1 MYRLSPLRIPL
12 PGFGDHGG
20 EMPERIEKAL
30 LSPQRYFLAGNIA
43 CAEGA
48 LAAGCRFYAG
58 YPITPSSEIMEH
70 MAKRLK
76 EVGGFF
82 IQMEDEIGSISACIG
97 ASWSGVKAMTATSG
111 PGFSLMLE
119 GIGYALMT
127 ETPIVIVNIQRQGP
141 ATGQA
146 TRPGQGDIMQAR
158 WGAHGDYR
166 IIALSPWSVQEM
178 YDLTILA
185 FNLSE
190 RYRVPVILLGD
201 EVIGHLK
208 ETLLVKPEVVIF
220 DRNKEKGKPP
230 FGGELIPPMPAFG
243 EGEAL
248 LVTGSTH
255 NEWGVRKVYHPEVQ
269 DRLNRRLCEKIDK
282 NRGEIIRFETYF
294 TEDCDICLIAFGIT
308 ARSSYYAVDS
318 LRKEGIKVGLFRPI
332 TIWPFPEEELKKIPA
347 RKILVCEM
355 NCGQLINEVQRILPG
370 KEILGLFKTKGEAIY
385 PWEVMKKIEEIL

>member
-1 MYRLSPLRIPL
+1 
-12 PGFGDHGG
+12 
-20 EMPERIEKAL
+20 MPERIKRSILEPK
-30 LSPQRYFLAGNIA
+30 RYFLSGNIA

-70 MAKRLK
+70 MAKRLP
-76 EVGGFF
+76 EVGGVF

-97 ASWSGVKAMTATSG
+97 ASWAGAKAMTATSG

-127 ETPIVIVNIQRQGP
+127 ETPCVIVDVQRQGP

-178 YDLTILA
+178 YDLTISA

-190 RYRVPVILLGD
+190 KYRVPVILLSD
-201 EVIGHLK
+201 EVVAHLK
-208 ETLLVKPEVVIF
+208 ESILIPEEIKLF
-220 DRNKEKGKPP
+220 DRKKDKGLPP
-230 FGGELIPPMPAFG
+230 FGNDLVPPMPTFG
-243 EGEAL
+243 EEANL

-255 NEWGVRKVYHPEVQ
+255 NEWGIRKVQ
-269 DRLNRRLCEKIDK
+269 DPDVSEKLVVRLCEKIEK
-282 NRGEIIRFETYF
+282 NKKEIVRFETFF
-294 TEDCDICLIAFGIT
+294 TDDCEICLISFGIT
-308 ARSSYYAVDS
+308 ARSAAYAVS
-318 LRKEGIKVGLFRPI
+318 LLRQEGIKAGLFRPI
-332 TIWPFPEEELKKIPA
+332 TIWPFPEEDLKEITTSAK
-347 RKILVCEM
+347 KILVCEM
-355 NCGQLINEVQRILPG
+355 NRGQIIEEVKKILCN
-370 KEILGLFKTKGEAIY
+370 KEVFGLFKTRGEAIY
-385 PWEVMKKIEEIL
+385 PWEIIEKIK

>member
-1 MYRLSPLRIPL
+1 
-12 PGFGDHGG
+12 
-20 EMPERIEKAL
+20 MPERIGKPL

-127 ETPIVIVNIQRQGP
+127 ETPIVVVDIQRQGP

-146 TRPGQGDIMQAR
+146 TRPGQGDVMQVR
-158 WGAHGDYR
+158 WGASGDHR
-166 IIALSPWSVQEM
+166 IIVLSPWSVQEM
-178 YDLTILA
+178 YELTILA
-185 FNLSE
+185 FNFSE
-190 RYRVPVILLGD
+190 QYRIPVILLGD

-208 ETLLVKPEVVIF
+208 ECLVIKPEVIIF
-220 DRNKEKGKPP
+220 DRNKAKGKPP
-230 FGGELIPPMPAFG
+230 FGVELVPPMPAFG
-243 EGEAL
+243 EGETL

-255 NEWGVRKVYHPEVQ
+255 NEWGVRKVYDPDVQ
-269 DRLNRRLCEKIDK
+269 DRLNRRLCEKINK
-282 NRGEIIRFETYF
+282 NRNEIIRFETYF
-294 TEDCDICLIAFGIT
+294 TEDCETCLIAFGIT
-308 ARSSYYAVDS
+308 ARSSYHAVAR
-318 LRKEGIKVGLFRPI
+318 LREEGVKVGLFRPI
-332 TIWPFPEEELKKIPA
+332 TIWPFPEENFKKIPA
-347 RKILVCEM
+347 KRILVGEM
-355 NCGQLINEVQRILPG
+355 NCGQLVNEVQRILPER
-370 KEILGLFKTKGEAIY
+370 EIFGLFKTKGEAIY
-385 PWEVMKKIEEIL
+385 PWEVIKSVKEIL